1 MLSFHYSKK
10 KIVLQETSIDSVPD
24 DVPPPHP
31 VDEPLD
37 DLAEEGDEEPE
48 PEIPE
53 AISPEKSPREGAT
66 SAAPPETATSKLRF
80 DDFLNL
86 MEVF

>member
-1 MLSFHYSKK
+1 ML
-10 KIVLQETSIDSVPD
+10 VLSVNKFQETSIDSVPD
-24 DVPPPHP
+24 DVPPRP

-48 PEIPE
+48 PEPE
-53 AISPEKSPREGAT
+53 VPETISPEKSPREGAT
-66 SAAPPETATSKLRF
+66 SAAPPETATAKLRF